1 MVADVPAAVETDGHD
16 ASPHRPPPSPAAET
30 DVRKPRPTI
39 IGSLIG
45 IRGVLAWTV
54 VLVHIA
60 PAAIVLTPA
69 VAPLWYFT
77 WLHFYWALDMFFV
90 LSGFVITYGYRD
102 RFGARPAVGEYGR
115 FLWAR
120 LARLYPVHML
130 VLTAMVAVVL
140 VSRALGKEVVHGGDL
155 GWDLVRNVLL
165 TQGWG
170 WSRTLTWN
178 GPTWSLSAEWFCY
191 LITPAVI
198 AVIVRMRTP
207 AAVIIAYVVATAVPL
222 TVYSVIG
229 FGDPQITY
237 TAPLWRATGGFV
249 GGALLCQLTHVGS
262 RLPALLGR
270 WTEGLVVVLL
280 VLLAALA
287 ITGVPMLWALPVVGL
302 VVLALAQ
309 QRGPLAR
316 ALTGRRVQATG
327 RLSLSLF
334 LTHVPFFLGAALL
347 VTPARFPGAWGW
359 LGVGLMLIGAV
370 VNAWVVRR
378 LVEIPAGRW
387 LGSLARRGRHRAEA
401 AG

>member
-1 MVADVPAAVETDGHD
+1 M
-16 ASPHRPPPSPAAET
+16 
-30 DVRKPRPTI
+30 RKPRPAI

-60 PAAIVLTPA
+60 PVAMILTPD
-69 VAPLWYFT
+69 VAPLWHFT

-102 RFGARPAVGEYGR
+102 RFGGRLQAGEYGR

-120 LARLYPVHML
+120 LARLYPVHLL
-130 VLTAMVAVVL
+130 VLVGMVAAVL
-140 VSRALGKEVVHGGDL
+140 ISRSLGKEVAHGGDL

-191 LITPAVI
+191 LVTPAVI
-198 AVIVRMRTP
+198 VLVVRLRTP
-207 AAVIIAYVVATAVPL
+207 LAVIIAYAVATAVPL
-222 TVYSVIG
+222 AIYSVIG

-237 TAPLWRATGGFV
+237 IAPLWRAMGGFV
-249 GGALLCQLTHVGS
+249 GGALLCQLGHVGS
-262 RLPALLGR
+262 RLPACLGR
-270 WTEGLVVVLL
+270 WTEALVA
-280 VLLAALA
+280 VLLALLA
-287 ITGVPMLWALPVVGL
+287 GLAATGVPMLWSLPVVGL

-316 ALTGRRVQATG
+316 LLTSARVQATG

-334 LTHVPFFLGAALL
+334 LTHVPFFLGAALV

-359 LGVGLMLIGAV
+359 LGVGLMLVGSVI
-370 VNAWVVRR
+370 NAWVVRR

-387 LGSLARRGRHRAEA
+387 LSSLVRRGRHRAEA
-401 AG
+401 AA